1 MTPLINAHQELFRRY
16 NQLAQVNKDSLPSEQ
31 VYRIHMMGIH
41 AISHDDMYLEK
52 LSEWLG
58 FVQGILYANGIINID
73 EERKFSEILL
83 ERAYKEMKVKPPNK
97 IDIYQ
102 QLLDSWD

>member
-1 MTPLINAHQELFRRY
+1 MTPLIKAHQELFRRY
-16 NQLAQVNKDSLPSEQ
+16 NHIAQNNKNKMPSEQ

-52 LSEWLG
+52 MSEWVG
-58 FVQGILYANGIINID
+58 FIQGILYSNGIINID
-73 EERKFSEILL
+73 KERKLSEKLL
-83 ERAYKEMKVKPPNK
+83 KDAYKEMKVPVPKT